1 MGWIVLIAIIVG
13 DVWLYLHGGRQENT
27 IWNDEKFINKYHW

>member
-1 MGWIVLIAIIVG
+1 MGWLILFIIVG

-27 IWNDEKFINKYHW
+27 MWNDEKFINKYRW